1 MTIARRLVLL
11 TLLPLVVLG
20 GVSFL
25 GWQQLR
31 LIQRETDYLA
41 AEITPMTA
49 KLGHIGHARQTLR
62 LSVDQMA
69 FGLDPLVQARARE
82 HYEMAWVEHQEL
94 L

>member
-49 KLGHIGHARQTLR
+49 KLGHIGHAR
-62 LSVDQMA
+62 
-69 FGLDPLVQARARE
+69 
-82 HYEMAWVEHQEL
+82 
-94 L
+94 